1 MERGEQTIKSSWF
14 SSGVLPSSERVP
26 TSPSENQDEM
36 LYGDLKKDPRYDNSM
51 SYDVCDSFLKKA
63 GDFNVG

>member
-1 MERGEQTIKSSWF
+1 M
-14 SSGVLPSSERVP
+14 P
-26 TSPSENQDEM
+26 TSPSENKDEM

-63 GDFNVG
+63 GDFNVA